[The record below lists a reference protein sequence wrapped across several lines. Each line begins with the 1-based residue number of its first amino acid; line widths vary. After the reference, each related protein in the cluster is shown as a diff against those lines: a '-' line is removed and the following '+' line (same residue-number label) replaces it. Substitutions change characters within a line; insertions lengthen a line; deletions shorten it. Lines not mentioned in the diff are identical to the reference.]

1 MSGRVLQSKCAVSV
15 VAELVGHRAPVG
27 HGKREPAIRRSGVGG
42 RRFSSFSFALKQI
55 KFSSLFVL
63 NISHQ
68 IPWCEQAIAFFVVFV
83 TLSSRLL
90 ASMAHSLPAAPLP
103 LKINSKNGGNRP
115 NYVIFMPDQLR
126 YDSVGCTTGSESAV
140 KTPNIDAF
148 AKRGTR
154 FTNCFVQA
162 SVCSQ
167 SRCSMFT
174 GTYPHVSGHRSLENL
189 IKPWEPNLFRSLKEN
204 GYHVACLAPRGDTF
218 APTVTELSVTEYGFL
233 ETPEFVPKFTGGGA
247 EKDESIWGRLFYK
260 GLRNPHEAL
269 DYDEAVIRSALKWL
283 ECPPDDKPW
292 VLFMPLLFPHC
303 PFQVEEPYFSM
314 YDRSKMAP
322 VVSEPAKKTGYEPRY
337 MKTIRDQYGTER
349 ATPEIWAEVKA
360 TYYGMISRLDD
371 QFGSI
376 VKKLDELKLWDD
388 TVTMFFTDHGEYL
401 GDHGLVEKWP
411 SGLSDSLTHEPL
423 IIGGGGILADKV
435 SEVMCEMVDLVP
447 TMFEMSG
454 IGEHFPHNGSS
465 LVPSLMHGAA
475 FHKKFAFSEGG
486 FLTSE
491 EPLLEQAPYPY
502 DIKAGLQHED
512 TTLVGKA
519 ISIRDEEWTYIY
531 RLYEPAELYHRRNDP
546 EEMHNLASDPEH
558 TPVASMLQGEIFRW
572 LMASSDFLPFQ
583 KDDRFPKVDL
593 KTPREQL
600 EERLSKANK

>member
-1 MSGRVLQSKCAVSV
+1 
-15 VAELVGHRAPVG
+15 
-27 HGKREPAIRRSGVGG
+27 
-42 RRFSSFSFALKQI
+42 
-55 KFSSLFVL
+55 
-63 NISHQ
+63 
-68 IPWCEQAIAFFVVFV
+68 
-83 TLSSRLL
+83 
-90 ASMAHSLPAAPLP
+90 MAHSIPPRPLP
-103 LKINSKNGGNRP
+103 LKIQSKDGSGRP
-115 NYVIFMPDQLR
+115 NFVIFMPDQLR
-126 YDSVGCTTGSESAV
+126 YDSVGCLAGPESPI

-148 AKRGTR
+148 ARRGTR

-233 ETPEFVPKFTGGGA
+233 ETPEFVPQFTGGGPRV
-247 EKDESIWGRLFYK
+247 KDESIWGRLFYK
-260 GLRNPHEAL
+260 GLRNPHQAL
-269 DYDEAVIRSALKWL
+269 DYDDAVVRSALKWL
-283 ECPPDDKPW
+283 DCPPDDKPW

-314 YDRSKMAP
+314 YDRTKMVP
-322 VVSEPAKKTGYEPRY
+322 IVSLPKHKTGYEPRY
-337 MKTIRDQYGTER
+337 MKTIREQYGTDR

-371 QFGSI
+371 QFGQI
-376 VKKLDELKLWDD
+376 VKKLDDLGMWDD

-401 GDHGLVEKWP
+401 GDHGLIEKWP

-423 IIGGGGILADKV
+423 FIGGGGIPAGKV
-435 SEVMCEMVDLVP
+435 SDVMCEMVDLVP
-447 TMFEMSG
+447 TMFEMAG
-454 IGEHFPHNGSS
+454 IGEHFPHNGQT
-465 LVPSLMHGAA
+465 LIPTLLHDAR
-475 FHKKFAFSEGG
+475 FHKQFAFTEGG
-486 FLTSE
+486 FLANE

-519 ISIRDEEWTYIY
+519 ISIRNEEWTYVY
-531 RLYEPAELYHRRNDP
+531 RLYEPAELYHRQKDP
-546 EEMHNLASDPEH
+546 DEMHNLAADPEF
-558 TPVASMLQGEIFRW
+558 TPIASMLQNEIFRW
-572 LMASSDFLPFQ
+572 LVAGSDFLPWA

-593 KTPREQL
+593 KSPREQL
-600 EERLSKANK
+600 EERLSRAGNPM